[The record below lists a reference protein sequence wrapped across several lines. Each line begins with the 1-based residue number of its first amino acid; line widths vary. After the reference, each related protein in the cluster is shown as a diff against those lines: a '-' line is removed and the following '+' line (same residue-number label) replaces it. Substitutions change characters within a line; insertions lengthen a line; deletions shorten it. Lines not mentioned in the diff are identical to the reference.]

1 MYFLTMFICFSKKL
15 LPPIVRLVRKK
26 QLNTE
31 SDLELELE
39 GLIPEASDANMDL
52 LSIEQDQNQIIDEKQ
67 SLDYW
72 KPEDLAIEEAS
83 DSSETSSSIV
93 TNLSMEKMQTFEKD
107 IETSDSSEDEYM
119 PRIKQPEPLR
129 EEYRSTAVVE
139 PANTWS
145 NAAYNV
151 FQNLG
156 GAVVNMIYTSQ
167 DERRRNRVSSID
179 SSDGFEMIDKNDI
192 L

>member
-1 MYFLTMFICFSKKL
+1 MFICFSKKL
-15 LPPIVRLVRKK
+15 LPPIVRLVRKI

-67 SLDYW
+67 NYW

-179 SSDGFEMIDKNDI
+179 SSDGFEMIDKNDV